1 MAGRGRSGKGNRELL
16 LPHSTVP
23 ISHGPSNNILYGQTL
38 GWSPQSLAY
47 KMTGP
52 AATSHCHGAQASDG
66 GYANHEFAQLWYQPR
81 GSIAQAERED
91 RSPYSGAGT
100 CELLLEG

>member
-1 MAGRGRSGKGNRELL
+1 MAGRGRSGKGNGELL
-16 LPHSTVP
+16 LPHSTVS

-66 GYANHEFAQLWYQPR
+66 GYANHEFAQLWYR
-81 GSIAQAERED
+81 A
-91 RSPYSGAGT
+91 
-100 CELLLEG
+100 